1 MSVIDVSAWIGA
13 YPFRG
18 IPNSS
23 LDDLRRK
30 MTELQIE
37 RAIVSPYE
45 AIFWENALDAY
56 EQFAQQLVD
65 DPKIEV
71 WPVVRPGA
79 TVELESLL
87 DRFRPRGLRL
97 LPNYHGYRLSDSAA
111 AELLALAKS
120 RGMIVQV
127 FQRIADERWHYLLKV
142 PPVDQTDLE
151 YLASVHTGQP
161 ILLSGLNSLAP
172 FASRLRQ
179 NENLYADL
187 SRIRGPQFA
196 IESIVK
202 SFAVEK
208 LVFGSLWPVQIIEAT
223 LWQITSAK
231 IDDDL
236 KRRLLVENAKTLL
249 QNQRPVER

>member
-1 MSVIDVSAWIGA
+1 MSVIDMSAWIGA

-45 AIFWENALDAY
+45 AIFWENNLDAY
-56 EQFAQQLVD
+56 EQAAQQLAD
-65 DPKIEV
+65 DEKIDV

-79 TVELESLL
+79 TVGLEKLL
-87 DRFRPRGLRL
+87 DRFQPRGLRL
-97 LPNYHGYRLSDSAA
+97 LPNYHGYRLSDAPTR
-111 AELLALAKS
+111 EILDLAKS

-127 FQRIADERWHYLLKV
+127 FQRVADERWHYLLKV

-151 YLASVHTGQP
+151 YLTSVHTDQS
-161 ILLSGLNSLAP
+161 IVLSGLNSIAP

-179 NENLYADL
+179 NPNLYADL

-196 IESIVK
+196 IESMVK
-202 SFAVEK
+202 SLPAAK

-231 IDDDL
+231 IDDST
-236 KRRLLVENAKTLL
+236 KRKLVCENAETLL
-249 QNQRPVER
+249 NVGGSK

>member
-23 LDDLRRK
+23 LDDLRAK
-30 MTELQIE
+30 MNELQIE

-45 AIFWENALDAY
+45 AIFWENNLDAY
-56 EQFAQQLVD
+56 ERFAMQLAD
-65 DPKIEV
+65 DDKIEV

-79 TVELESLL
+79 TAGLEKLL
-87 DRFRPRGLRL
+87 DRFRPRGIRL
-97 LPNYHGYRLSDSAA
+97 LPNYHGYQLSDSRARDV
-111 AELLALAKS
+111 LDLAKS
-120 RGMIVQV
+120 RNLIVQV

-142 PPVDQTDLE
+142 PPVDQNDLD
-151 YLASVHTGQP
+151 YLTSVHVDQP
-161 ILLSGLNSLAP
+161 ILLSGLNSIAP
-172 FASRLRQ
+172 FASRLKQ
-179 NENLYADL
+179 NKNFYADL

-196 IESIVK
+196 IEAMVK
-202 SFAVEK
+202 SLPVEK

-231 IDDDL
+231 IDESVKQQLLGGNALALL
-236 KRRLLVENAKTLL
+236 K
-249 QNQRPVER
+249 

>member
-1 MSVIDVSAWIGA
+1 MDMSVIDVSAWIGS

-23 LDDLRRK
+23 LENLRAK
-30 MTELQIE
+30 MKELKIE

-45 AIFWENALDAY
+45 AVFWENNLDAY
-56 EQFAQQLVD
+56 ERFAEQLSGD
-65 DPKIEV
+65 ATIEL

-79 TVELESLL
+79 TIGLEKLL
-87 DRFRPRGLRL
+87 ERFRPRGLRL
-97 LPNYHGYRLSDSAA
+97 LPNYHGYRLSDPSAQ
-111 AELLALAKS
+111 EILDLAKS

-142 PPVDQTDLE
+142 PPVDQADLE
-151 YLASVHTGQP
+151 YLTSVHTDQR

-179 NENLYADL
+179 NVNLYADL
-187 SRIRGPQFA
+187 SRVRGPQFA
-196 IESIVK
+196 IESMVK
-202 SFAVEK
+202 SLPVEK
-208 LVFGSLWPVQIIEAT
+208 LLFGSLWPVQIIEAT

-231 IDDDL
+231 IDDEL
-236 KRRLLVENAKTLL
+236 KTALLRDNARALL
-249 QNQRPVER
+249 K